1 MTELL
6 DFYIERIEREVA
18 VEAHREEAK
27 SRGFWERLTL
37 FGRGGFF
44 RVVGG
49 ILSSGRELKATK
61 SKAP

>member
-1 MTELL
+1 MSFSLCEPAGMTELL

-37 FGRGGFF
+37 FGRV
-44 RVVGG
+44 R
-49 ILSSGRELKATK
+49 
-61 SKAP
+61 

>member
-49 ILSSGRELKATK
+49 ILSTG
-61 SKAP
+61 

>member
-27 SRGFWERLTL
+27 PRGFWERLTL
-37 FGRGGFF
+37 FGRV
-44 RVVGG
+44 R
-49 ILSSGRELKATK
+49 
-61 SKAP
+61 

>member
-44 RVVGG
+44 GYCSFEVGFEM
-49 ILSSGRELKATK
+49 SSLFCYRY
-61 SKAP
+61 